1 MDGDDECGE
10 AEAVQV
16 LTQASNV
23 CAFLNSLEEESC
35 KNCLTLWLLSLAMAT
50 CEVEM

>member
-1 MDGDDECGE
+1 MDGDDDCGE
-10 AEAVQV
+10 AAAVLV
-16 LTQASNV
+16 LTQTSSV

-35 KNCLTLWLLSLAMAT
+35 KNSLTLWLLSLAMAT